1 MLQMMRNIPNF
12 IIKFYRKIELTF
24 LRITRYFVK
33 IKVVSGNGQ
42 YLLTATSNTL
52 LPSFFLRLILY
63 GNRIIIKFLV
73 SPGMSQ
79 MIHEIAKRKLS
90 QKKVE
95 TGFFWIKMVLLI
107 FTAIIEAPK
116 YSF

>member
-1 MLQMMRNIPNF
+1 MMRNIPNF

-33 IKVVSGNGQ
+33 IKVVSDNGQ

-63 GNRIIIKFLV
+63 GNRIYIKFLV
-73 SPGMSQ
+73 SRS
-79 MIHEIAKRKLS
+79 EKS
-90 QKKVE
+90 FQKY
-95 TGFFWIKMVLLI
+95 GPHPMDY
-107 FTAIIEAPK
+107 K
-116 YSF
+116 Y